1 MTTIDQSEK
10 TTALA
15 KLTKLL
21 PKGTEV
27 YTLIRSVSK
36 SGMSRR
42 ISFFVVNDGKLEDI
56 DWLMIRAG
64 IGKRRGHDNG
74 LYVTGAGMDMCFAMV
89 YDLASTLHKDGYALT
104 KRDI

>member
-1 MTTIDQSEK
+1 MTTTDEK

-15 KLTKLL
+15 KLTELL

-27 YTLIRSVSK
+27 YTLVRSVSK

-42 ISFFVVNDGKLEDI
+42 ISFFVVEDGKIKDI
-56 DWLMIRAG
+56 DWLLIRAG
-64 IGKRRGHDNG
+64 IGKRRGTDNG
-74 LYVTGAGMDMCFAMV
+74 LYVQGVGMDMCFAMV
-89 YDLASTLHKDGYALT
+89 YNISQTIHKDGYALT

>member
-1 MTTIDQSEK
+1 MVTIDQAEK
-10 TTALA
+10 TTAQN
-15 KLTKLL
+15 KLTELL

-27 YTLIRSVSK
+27 YTLVRSVSK

-56 DWLMIRAG
+56 DWLLIRAG

-74 LYVTGAGMDMCFAMV
+74 LYVTGTGMDMCFGMV
-89 YDLASTLHKDGYALT
+89 YDIGHTIHNDGYALT